1 MNRQEPVIDANART
15 SVLLTHR
22 VPLSWEELVRIAPE
36 EAPREPTLTL
46 PPAAEPAPVTPTAA
60 AKAPE
65 PAPAAP
71 AAPAPTPVP
80 AEPQPLHLT
89 DDEKKAIIA
98 RLAPGIEA
106 TVRQG
111 LHDALDLAVSNA
123 LTRLKADLERTLSA
137 QVVQAVDK
145 EIRRADLSDI
155 VKR

>member
-1 MNRQEPVIDANART
+1 MNRQEPVIDANATT

-22 VPLSWEELVRIAPE
+22 VPLSWEELVRIAPA
-36 EAPREPTLTL
+36 EAPR
-46 PPAAEPAPVTPTAA
+46 
-60 AKAPE
+60 E

-71 AAPAPTPVP
+71 AAPAPAP
-80 AEPQPLHLT
+80 AEPQPRLLT
-89 DDEKKAIIA
+89 DAEKKAIIA

-111 LHDALDLAVSNA
+111 LRDALDLAVSNA
-123 LTRLKADLERTLSA
+123 VTRLKADLERTLSA

-155 VKR
+155 IKR

>member
-1 MNRQEPVIDANART
+1 MNRQEPVIDANAT
-15 SVLLTHR
+15 ASVLLTQR
-22 VPLSWEELVRIAPE
+22 VPLSWEELVRIAPA

-46 PPAAEPAPVTPTAA
+46 PPTPEPEPAALTAES
-60 AKAPE
+60 KAPE
-65 PAPAAP
+65 PA
-71 AAPAPTPVP
+71 P

-89 DDEKKAIIA
+89 DAEKKAIIA

>member
-22 VPLSWEELVRIAPE
+22 VPLSWEELVRIAPT

-46 PPAAEPAPVTPTAA
+46 PPAAEYAPVPPTAA
-60 AKAPE
+60 AKAPK
-65 PAPAAP
+65 PAPTVPAAP
-71 AAPAPTPVP
+71 TPAP
-80 AEPQPLHLT
+80 AEPQPLLLT
-89 DDEKKAIIA
+89 DAEKKAIIA

-111 LHDALDLAVSNA
+111 LRDALDLAVSNA
-123 LTRLKADLERTLSA
+123 VTRLKADLERTLSA

>member
-1 MNRQEPVIDANART
+1 MNRQEPVIDANATT

-22 VPLSWEELVRIAPE
+22 VPLSWEELVRIAPA

-46 PPAAEPAPVTPTAA
+46 PPAAESAPVASTAA

-71 AAPAPTPVP
+71 VAPAPAP
-80 AEPQPLHLT
+80 AEPQPLLLT
-89 DDEKKAIIA
+89 DAEKKAIIA

-111 LHDALDLAVSNA
+111 LRDALDLAVSNA
-123 LTRLKADLERTLSA
+123 VTRLKADLERTLSA

>member
-1 MNRQEPVIDANART
+1 MNRQEPVIDANAT
-15 SVLLTHR
+15 ASVLLTHR
-22 VPLSWEELVRIAPE
+22 VPLSWEELVRIAPT

-46 PPAAEPAPVTPTAA
+46 PPAPEPEPAPAVLTAES
-60 AKAPE
+60 KAPE

-71 AAPAPTPVP
+71 EPAP
-80 AEPQPLHLT
+80 AEPQPLRLT
-89 DDEKKAIIA
+89 DAEKKAIIA

-106 TVRQG
+106 TVRLG